1 MGATFVDNILSFSA
15 PLRRDVVCAPK
26 VSPTPP
32 FKRRNRFSKNKASPW
47 TIFSGLKGGSYL
59 LHILFLFGPSDFGHT
74 PFVKMILV
82 QNFPCVILSL
92 VPAAPDL
99 HKTLSAACV
108 PPAPIC
114 YDSWKTASFPLVLS
128 AVRQNPR

>member
-1 MGATFVDNILSFSA
+1 MSTTSYPSPLRCEGMLSVRQKFPPHPLSKGATDFQKIKPPHGPFSFRSKGRQL
-15 PLRRDVVCAPK
+15 PSSYSFPVC
-26 VSPTPP
+26 
-32 FKRRNRFSKNKASPW
+32 
-47 TIFSGLKGGSYL
+47 
-59 LHILFLFGPSDFGHT
+59 PSDFGHT

>member
-1 MGATFVDNILSFSA
+1 MSTTSYPSPLRCEGMLSVRQKFPPHPLSKGATDFQKI
-15 PLRRDVVCAPK
+15 K
-26 VSPTPP
+26 PP
-32 FKRRNRFSKNKASPW
+32 HGPF
-47 TIFSGLKGGSYL
+47 FSGLKGGSYL